1 MFPDVGFSEMA
12 LIGILALLVVGPK
25 DLPLL
30 MRKLGRFMNK
40 IRSMAAEFRASF
52 DDLARQAELDELR
65 KEVEAMRNNDVVRGF
80 EADLKQP
87 VELPPDLK
95 TRKEAIVA
103 ARAAEEAAAANA
115 TVVHAGELSPGLDMA
130 AATKPKAAARKR
142 ISKKAAAKS
151 APDQPEASS

>member
-80 EADLKQP
+80 EADLKKP
-87 VELPPDLK
+87 VDLPPDLRA
-95 TRKEAIVA
+95 RKDAIIA
-103 ARAAEEAAAANA
+103 ARASEEADA
-115 TVVHAGELSPGLDMA
+115 TTAVVAPFDELAPAPGPEMVA
-130 AATKPKAAARKR
+130 SAKPKAAPRKR
-142 ISKKAAAKS
+142 ISKKAAAK
-151 APDQPEASS
+151 PDQAEASS